1 MAGYLIT
8 GGVPEEQSVS
18 VLFQSIALNFYCIL
32 SILLVFVLAATQKD
46 FGPMAKAEKRAAET
60 GALDDPAH
68 AKKNSDTST
77 AVSGAVPRAVNLLL
91 PIGVLI
97 GVMFAALFITGGGNL
112 MNGSGMKA
120 LIWAVVCSLLVAAI
134 LCVGEKIFT
143 PSQVIDE
150 IFVGMGSML
159 PITFVLLFGF
169 TMGNVVKALDTGNYL
184 SSIFQQFLSPA
195 LLPALTFL
203 MSLMISFATGTSMGT
218 MAIMAVIA
226 LPMAYSM
233 GINIP
238 LVAGAM
244 FGGSIFGDH
253 ASPISDTTI
262 MTCSTTGCDIIDHIK
277 TQLPYVSSIAA
288 VSFVLYV
295 ILGFVM

>member
-1 MAGYLIT
+1 M
-8 GGVPEEQSVS
+8 
-18 VLFQSIALNFYCIL
+18 
-32 SILLVFVLAATQKD
+32 VFVLAVTQKD
-46 FGPMAKAEKRAAET
+46 FGPMAKAEERAAKT

-77 AVSGAVPRAVNLLL
+77 SVSGATPRAMNLLI
-91 PIGVLI
+91 PVGVLI
-97 GVMFAALFITGGGNL
+97 GVMFIALFVTGGGNL

-120 LIWAVVCSLLVAAI
+120 LIWAVVSSLFVASVM
-134 LCVGEKIFT
+134 CVAQRVFT
-143 PSQVIDE
+143 PAEVIDE
-150 IFVGMGSML
+150 IFAGMSSML

-203 MSLMISFATGTSMGT
+203 MALMISFATGTSMGT

-226 LPMAYSM
+226 LPMGYSM

-262 MTCSTTGCDIIDHIK
+262 MTLSLIHI
-277 TQLPYVSSIAA
+277 
-288 VSFVLYV
+288 
-295 ILGFVM
+295 